1 MTSAAHHLNLTGGEF
16 VRLMP
21 GADWHEPSRG
31 GLRSV
36 SNGRAARQED
46 VTTDVDRDARSALM
60 ILAVCTF
67 IVVFAAII
75 FIASGGAQIVRSE
88 IPTSWVNAGLQA
100 R

>member
-1 MTSAAHHLNLTGGEF
+1 MTSAAHHMNLTGGEL
-16 VRLMP
+16 VRLIP
-21 GADWHEPSRG
+21 GGDWDEPSRG
-31 GLRSV
+31 GLRSA
-36 SNGRAARQED
+36 SNGRAARQKD

-60 ILAVCTF
+60 ILAVCT
-67 IVVFAAII
+67 